1 MELLTKSK
9 YLIGLQCPKYLWTMF
24 HEKHKIPEPDEQ
36 AQFKFDQGY
45 LVGDLA
51 KSLFKNGIEISTEDF
66 SKNLED

>member
-1 MELLTKSK
+1 
-9 YLIGLQCPKYLWTMF
+9 MF

-51 KSLFKNGIEISTEDF
+51 KSLFKNGIEGCNGRFIYT
-66 SKNLED
+66 KWIKLL

>member
-1 MELLTKSK
+1 
-9 YLIGLQCPKYLWTMF
+9 MF

-36 AQFKFDQGY
+36 SQFKFDQGY

-51 KSLFKNGIEISTEDF
+51 KSLFKDGIDISTEDF

>member
-1 MELLTKSK
+1 
-9 YLIGLQCPKYLWTMF
+9 MF

-51 KSLFKNGIEISTEDF
+51 KSLFKDGIEGC
-66 SKNLED
+66 NVYC